1 MKKSLSTPLII
12 IIILGTILL
21 TSITFV
27 GCSSFPKKVKV
38 DPIEEV
44 EDLKTE
50 PISYTKP
57 EIRLSPG
64 DMLDIRFFYTPEL
77 NTIQTIR
84 PDGKIALQLVGE
96 ITAQGKTPEAL
107 REELFSLYSKHL
119 AQLDVT
125 VIIVEYSN
133 RRVYVGG
140 QVLTPGSVPM
150 PGEMTVF
157 EALILAG
164 GVNLE
169 VARYDGVLVIRNV
182 NGKWV
187 GGKLDFAQVM
197 QGEESTP
204 YYLQPLDIVY
214 VPETRIYA
222 VNRWVEQHISR
233 VVPEVGFGLT
243 YEGGERVGSTV
254 GVTLS
259 PRESTR

>member
-1 MKKSLSTPLII
+1 MKKNLSTPLII
-12 IIILGTILL
+12 IIVLGTILL
-21 TSITFV
+21 TSTTFV
-27 GCSSFPKKVKV
+27 GCSSFPKKAKV

-44 EDLKTE
+44 EGLKTE
-50 PISYTKP
+50 PVSYTKP

-107 REELFSLYSKHL
+107 REELFSLYSHHIS
-119 AQLDVT
+119 QLDVT

-140 QVLTPGSVPM
+140 QVLAPGSVPM

-157 EALILAG
+157 EALMLAG
-164 GVNLE
+164 GINLE
-169 VARYDGVLVIRNV
+169 SAHYKSVLVIRNL

-197 QGEESTP
+197 QGGASAP

-222 VNRWVEQHISR
+222 INRWVDQNISR
-233 VVPEVGFGLT
+233 VMPEVGIGLV
-243 YEGGERVGSTV
+243 YEEGERVGATV
-254 GVTLS
+254 DARMI
-259 PRESTR
+259 PRETP